1 MTVRIRQLIIVVVL
15 GVASLVHA
23 TEQPNVI
30 IILADD
36 MGIGDPRCY
45 TATSKIPTPHL
56 DAIAAKGVR
65 FTDAHT
71 PSAVC
76 TPTRYGLLTGRYCW
90 RTRLKSS
97 VLDGFGAPLITP
109 ERMTIASLL
118 KDKGYATACIGK
130 WHLGM
135 QWTGVDGTAIGDR
148 APDVRGFRSGD
159 VVDFSKAITGGPN
172 AVGFDRYFGISA
184 SLDMPPYLWIEN
196 DRVVKQ
202 PDAVMPSQRDI
213 ALTTTTGKMT
223 SDFKL
228 EEVLPRLKTE
238 AVKWIDENKAAPF
251 FLYAPLNAPH
261 LPVVP
266 GKKFRGS
273 SEAGQ
278 YGDFVVE
285 VDDFVGGVMDAL
297 QRNGI
302 ADNTLLLFTTDNGSL
317 WHGWDPQNP
326 DDVAGYKPTPRAK
339 AVGDLGHRGNAHLR
353 GTKADIWEGGHRV
366 PFLMQWPARIPAATV
381 SDEPV
386 ELTDMLATVA
396 AIVGT
401 ELPANAGEDSYN
413 ILPAMLAQNSEP
425 IREALVHHSLRGMF
439 AIRQGDWKLV
449 VGQGSGGFSQPRGMK
464 HDPELPDGQL
474 YHLAEDPQE
483 TKNLYAEHP
492 ERVAA
497 MTTLLEKIQSGGR
510 SRR

>member
-1 MTVRIRQLIIVVVL
+1 ML
-15 GVASLVHA
+15 GVASLAHA
-23 TEQPNVI
+23 ADRPNVI

-45 TATSKIPTPHL
+45 TAGSKIPTPHL

-97 VLDGFGAPLITP
+97 VLDGFGPPLITP
-109 ERMTIASLL
+109 QRVTIASLL
-118 KDKGYATACIGK
+118 KGKGYATACIGK

-135 QWTGVDGTAIGDR
+135 QWTGFDGAAIGDR
-148 APDVRGFRSGD
+148 DPNMRGFRSGD
-159 VVDFSKAITGGPN
+159 AADFSKTITGGPN

-196 DRVVKQ
+196 DHVVKQ

-228 EEVLPRLKTE
+228 EEVLPRLKSE
-238 AVKWIDENKAAPF
+238 AIKWINEKQDGPF

-266 GKKFRGS
+266 GKKFLGS

-285 VDDFVGGVMDAL
+285 VDDFVGGVTEAL
-297 QRNGI
+297 ERNGI
-302 ADNTLLLFTTDNGSL
+302 ADNTLVLFTTDNGSL
-317 WHGWDPQNP
+317 WHGWDPKNP
-326 DDVAGYKPTPRAK
+326 DDVAGYKPTPRAT
-339 AVGDLGHRGNAHLR
+339 AVADLGHRGNAHLR

-366 PFLMQWPARIPAATV
+366 PFLVQWPAKIPAATV

-396 AIVGT
+396 AMVG
-401 ELPANAGEDSYN
+401 EDLPADAGEDSYD
-413 ILPAMLAQNSEP
+413 ILPAMLGQNGEP

-464 HDPELPDGQL
+464 HDPTLPDGQL
-474 YHLAEDPQE
+474 YNLADDPQE
-483 TKNLYAEHP
+483 TKNLYAQQP

-497 MTTLLEKIQSGGR
+497 MTALLEKYQSEGR

>member
-1 MTVRIRQLIIVVVL
+1 ML
-15 GVASLVHA
+15 GAVALAHSQEH
-23 TEQPNVI
+23 PNVI

-45 TATSKIPTPHL
+45 TPESKIPTPHL
-56 DAIAAKGVR
+56 DAMAAKGVR

-97 VLDGFGAPLITP
+97 VLDGFSPPLITP
-109 ERMTIASLL
+109 ERITIASLL
-118 KDKGYATACIGK
+118 QGKGYATACIGK

-135 QWTGVDGTAIGDR
+135 QWTGLDGSAIGDR
-148 APDVRGFRSGD
+148 DPNVRGFRPGD
-159 VVDFSKAITGGPN
+159 VVDFTKAITGGPN
-172 AVGFDRYFGISA
+172 ANGFDRYFGISA

-228 EEVLPRLKTE
+228 EEVLPRLKSE
-238 AVKWIDENKAAPF
+238 AVKWIDEKKDGPF
-251 FLYAPLNAPH
+251 FIYAPLNAPH

-266 GKKFRGS
+266 GEKFHGS

-285 VDDFVGGVMDAL
+285 VDDFVGGITAAL
-297 QRNGI
+297 ERNGI
-302 ADNTLLLFTTDNGSL
+302 ADNTLVLFTTDNGSL
-317 WHGWDPQNP
+317 WHGWDAKNP
-326 DDVAGYKPTPRAK
+326 EDVADYKGTPRAK

-366 PFLMQWPARIPAATV
+366 PFLVQWPAKIPANTV

-396 AIVGT
+396 AMVG
-401 ELPANAGEDSYN
+401 EKLPADAGEDSYD
-413 ILPAMLAQNSEP
+413 ILPAMLGQNGEP

-449 VGQGSGGFSQPRGMK
+449 VGQGSGGFSQPRGLR
-464 HDPELPDGQL
+464 HDADLPDGQL
-474 YHLAEDPQE
+474 YNLAEDPQE
-483 TKNLYAEHP
+483 TKNLYAEQP
-492 ERVAA
+492 ERVTA
-497 MTTLLEKIQSGGR
+497 MSELLKKYQTEGR